1 MQKKAWRGTT
11 HHLSFRLHPLY
22 SLGVGQSKSHN
33 ESSRLRNSPN
43 QVLAIIVGVVIIA
56 VVVVMVFSTTRSV
69 VRLNPGTP
77 QGTVQAYLSAV
88 FEGQN
93 LKAAE
98 LLAPES
104 GCKVQDL
111 DRAYVIKNARVDLVK
126 TEIDGESAQ
135 VWVRVEIPTSGPFES
150 FMTEDH
156 TFRLNHIN
164 QGWLLTGIP
173 WPLYNCGVMPK

>member
-1 MQKKAWRGTT
+1 M
-11 HHLSFRLHPLY
+11 
-22 SLGVGQSKSHN
+22 GQNKNHN
-33 ESSRLRNSPN
+33 ESSGLRNSPN
-43 QVLAIIVGVVIIA
+43 RVLAIIAGVVIIA
-56 VVVVMVFSTTRSV
+56 VVVVMVFSATRSV
-69 VRLNPGTP
+69 VTLNPGTP

-88 FEGQN
+88 FAGKN
-93 LKAAE
+93 VKAAE

-111 DRAYVIKNARVDLVK
+111 DRAYVIKSARVDLVR

-156 TFRLNHIN
+156 TFRLNRVN
-164 QGWLLTGIP
+164 GGWLLTGIP
-173 WPLYNCGVMPK
+173 WPLYNCAVMPK